1 MECRLDFNMAYYQAQ
16 TLGTGNPEEDKTPN
30 TMSPQVKE
38 VPQATQGQNVAND
51 ETVEDK
57 RAKDLMGTI
66 LNDGSDLIT
75 LDITIIGD
83 PAFLPTGDGFFQPQ
97 GNKDSVYSTPFMPD
111 GTINYDLTP
120 PYIQLNFKTPIDY
133 DDLTGFADPNI
144 NKKYGTAEF
153 SGVYQVI
160 KVANNL
166 SSGVFT
172 QQIKGVRAKM
182 QPIKGRVGRSKESL
196 TNRDRREFQED
207 QQIQRALNILAGG
220 IKGLPASNLA
230 AKITTAANSSITN
243 ITTNVLPQIGQE
255 LDQVAQVAVPELQRV
270 GNQMSNF
277 LGTSFPERIVQE
289 IDFQVGFNN
298 EDIDL

>member
-1 MECRLDFNMAYYQAQ
+1 M
-16 TLGTGNPEEDKTPN
+16 
-30 TMSPQVKE
+30 
-38 VPQATQGQNVAND
+38 
-51 ETVEDK
+51 
-57 RAKDLMGTI
+57 
-66 LNDGSDLIT
+66 
-75 LDITIIGD
+75 
-83 PAFLPTGDGFFQPQ
+83 
-97 GNKDSVYSTPFMPD
+97 
-111 GTINYDLTP
+111 
-120 PYIQLNFKTPIDY
+120 
-133 DDLTGFADPNI
+133 
-144 NKKYGTAEF
+144 
-153 SGVYQVI
+153 YQVI

-207 QQIQRALNILAGG
+207 QQIQRALNILSGG

-270 GNQMSNF
+270 GNQMSDF
-277 LGTSFPERIVQE
+277 LGSNFPERIAQE